1 MRFLMIN
8 KHLIVVIAIATY
20 PDFRHT
26 VSAQLQMRRLL
37 QKLYENRKTNNY
49 LWFSSN
55 SVEFAKVL
63 CVLSLKWFH
72 I

>member
-26 VSAQLQMRRLL
+26 VEVGFFCTTAN
-37 QKLYENRKTNNY
+37 EKTP
-49 LWFSSN
+49 SKA
-55 SVEFAKVL
+55 V
-63 CVLSLKWFH
+63 
-72 I
+72 